1 VPLATA
7 SVLRA
12 AAFTNGW
19 TPSVAAVAFYGPAAS
34 PANAQLTRSVSGNS
48 SASPLVTFNVIPG
61 SNANCIAITETLAPG
76 IGATAISPGGNYVAS
91 NNVVLWGPFFGTNIF
106 SVSYQAVGLPGA
118 YPAKASWSVDGV
130 SGSETTGTN
139 LVIAA
144 NAVNGTI
151 PSPLPQ
157 VPTPIFIPPSGSAVP
172 VDVLMGLP
180 GWDFGLLD
188 DTWAGGTRSVQNLP
202 AQSAWFVSGSSTN
215 LTASVGALN
224 FWNGTNAVAGITYF
238 TPNATTPVALGIG
251 DTLKATVKLVLTGVA
266 PANSAQGLRIGLFDF
281 VDSTL
286 SPPRVSTDGF
296 AATGQGN
303 GAQGYCLF
311 QNMGT
316 TFQNVTPTD
325 IKVRTN
331 LLSVSLLATNT
342 DFSSL
347 SGTVAS
353 NNFPGFTA
361 GRQYVLTLTVSRTAV
376 SSLAFTASW
385 QDTTTGGTYSKSA
398 TNSSAASFR
407 FDGLALWS
415 QTAASAATNITLNE
429 FKMDY
434 IPATNNAPP
443 AASTAIYYT
452 LDGSLPTPSSLLY
465 TGAVQLASAGIVRA
479 AAFATGWTP
488 SVAAVAFYGPAASPA
503 NAQLTRSVS
512 GNSSASP
519 LVTFNVTPGSNANC
533 IAITETLA
541 PGIGATAISPGG
553 NYVASNNVVLWGPF
567 FGTNIFSVSYQA
579 VGLPGA
585 YPANASWSVDGVS
598 GSETTGTNLVIA
610 ASGVNGV
617 IPTMPPQVAT
627 PVLLPALA
635 SNLPVSVIITDATPG
650 AVICYTL
657 DGSLPTPGS
666 TPYSGPV
673 PLATASVL
681 RAAAFTNGWTPSV
694 AAVGEYVPVL
704 TTNTVAVTNS
714 IAGNATYQPI
724 VSLTATPQGAVSCY
738 AVVETIPFGLT
749 PSSLSGDGIWD
760 PIAGAIR
767 WGPYLDNQP
776 RVFSFNVGGA
786 SGTYLLSGQVS
797 VNGYSM
803 STGATNVQINTS
815 VIGSA
820 PQIGTQPS
828 NQVAL
833 AGSTAQFTVGASG
846 SSPLIYQWYFNTN
859 TPLFSPSPV
868 AALSLSNVTIQS
880 AGRYSVVI
888 TNTFGSA
895 TSSVASLTV
904 VTPLVTNIV
913 NGTNGSVTLSFVGLP
928 NATTRIWAT
937 TNLALPSSWQP
948 IFTNTTT
955 SPGGTW
961 QFTDTNTAGYPV
973 RFYRFSTP

>member
-1 VPLATA
+1 
-7 SVLRA
+7 
-12 AAFTNGW
+12 
-19 TPSVAAVAFYGPAAS
+19 
-34 PANAQLTRSVSGNS
+34 
-48 SASPLVTFNVIPG
+48 
-61 SNANCIAITETLAPG
+61 
-76 IGATAISPGGNYVAS
+76 
-91 NNVVLWGPFFGTNIF
+91 
-106 SVSYQAVGLPGA
+106 
-118 YPAKASWSVDGV
+118 
-130 SGSETTGTN
+130 
-139 LVIAA
+139 
-144 NAVNGTI
+144 
-151 PSPLPQ
+151 
-157 VPTPIFIPPSGSAVP
+157 
-172 VDVLMGLP
+172 
-180 GWDFGLLD
+180 
-188 DTWAGGTRSVQNLP
+188 
-202 AQSAWFVSGSSTN
+202 
-215 LTASVGALN
+215 
-224 FWNGTNAVAGITYF
+224 
-238 TPNATTPVALGIG
+238 
-251 DTLKATVKLVLTGVA
+251 
-266 PANSAQGLRIGLFDF
+266 
-281 VDSTL
+281 
-286 SPPRVSTDGF
+286 
-296 AATGQGN
+296 
-303 GAQGYCLF
+303 
-311 QNMGT
+311 
-316 TFQNVTPTD
+316 
-325 IKVRTN
+325 
-331 LLSVSLLATNT
+331 
-342 DFSSL
+342 
-347 SGTVAS
+347 
-353 NNFPGFTA
+353 
-361 GRQYVLTLTVSRTAV
+361 
-376 SSLAFTASW
+376 
-385 QDTTTGGTYSKSA
+385 
-398 TNSSAASFR
+398 
-407 FDGLALWS
+407 
-415 QTAASAATNITLNE
+415 
-429 FKMDY
+429 
-434 IPATNNAPP
+434 
-443 AASTAIYYT
+443 
-452 LDGSLPTPSSLLY
+452 
-465 TGAVQLASAGIVRA
+465 
-479 AAFATGWTP
+479 
-488 SVAAVAFYGPAASPA
+488 
-503 NAQLTRSVS
+503 
-512 GNSSASP
+512 
-519 LVTFNVTPGSNANC
+519 
-533 IAITETLA
+533 
-541 PGIGATAISPGG
+541 
-553 NYVASNNVVLWGPF
+553 
-567 FGTNIFSVSYQA
+567 
-579 VGLPGA
+579 
-585 YPANASWSVDGVS
+585 
-598 GSETTGTNLVIA
+598 
-610 ASGVNGV
+610 
-617 IPTMPPQVAT
+617 
-627 PVLLPALA
+627 
-635 SNLPVSVIITDATPG
+635 
-650 AVICYTL
+650 
-657 DGSLPTPGS
+657 
-666 TPYSGPV
+666 V